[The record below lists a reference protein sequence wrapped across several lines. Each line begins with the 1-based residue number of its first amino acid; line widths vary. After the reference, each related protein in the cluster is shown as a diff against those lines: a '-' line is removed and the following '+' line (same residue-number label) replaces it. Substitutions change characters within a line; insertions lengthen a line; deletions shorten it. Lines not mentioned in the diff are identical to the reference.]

1 MISRQ
6 KFINVSLII
15 IFMRFAWLYY
25 RINQYEYDR
34 NLVTY
39 QILSVK
45 DGIAMFKKE
54 NGRFPESISE
64 LTLPESRPFIR
75 RGEELDQYLN
85 QFRYRL
91 VDNDR
96 YSIASA
102 GEDGKFDT
110 WDDYILDTTGRWNHF
125 ALSDAIFSNP
135 FSY

>member
-6 KFINVSLII
+6 KFISISLII

-34 NLVTY
+34 NLITY

-54 NGRFPESISE
+54 NGRFPTSISE
-64 LTLPESRPFIR
+64 LTMPESRPFIR
-75 RGEELDQYLN
+75 KGEELDQYLN

-96 YSIASA
+96 FSIASA

-125 ALSDAIFSNP
+125 VLSDAIFSNP
-135 FSY
+135 LSY